1 MWKQMQLFRKHH
13 HLSLAK
19 HNFKESKID
28 GASAECFIGNKP
40 KKKKKNSSK
49 DCQLGAWGTKV
60 TILRC
65 KSLQKIKVFC
75 GGAFIGRH
83 VFAQRCNFRQMTEK
97 DFHSYQIVMWLR
109 TRSRWEDHITCTSSP
124 PGGSGEHRWWEG
136 DLECPAA
143 PATRL
148 QITDGWD
155 WNVLGSKWGSWRE
168 DREMYRR
175 AAEMINLHF

>member
-1 MWKQMQLFRKHH
+1 MWKRMQLFRKHH

-28 GASAECFIGNKP
+28 RASAECFIRNKP
-40 KKKKKNSSK
+40 KKEKKTVLKIVSLEHEALKWQSW
-49 DCQLGAWGTKV
+49 GAKAYKR
-60 TILRC
+60 L
-65 KSLQKIKVFC
+65 KFFC

-83 VFAQRCNFRQMTEK
+83 VFAQRCNFRQMIEK

-109 TRSRWEDHITCTSSP
+109 TRSRWENYISCTSSP
-124 PGGSGEHRWWEG
+124 PGSGEHRWWEG

-143 PATRL
+143 PATWL
-148 QITDGWD
+148 QITDGWG
-155 WNVLGSKWGSWRE
+155 WNVRGSKWGSWRE